1 MKSFSTE
8 VRFTGILFICLALLY
23 ACGTNKISD
32 ADRAFTPDTA
42 YTPRYAKLFKVGTVE
57 GHRAVIVLNPWDS
70 TRVWGR
76 YVLVS
81 RKEQFKA
88 PEGYTLVY
96 QPVRTLA
103 TTSSTLFSSLQSLG
117 CMKRLTGVSDTAFII
132 NPTVRE
138 RIRKGLIVEIGQGER
153 IFDEQL
159 VACDPDVAFFSLFPG
174 SDFGRFNKVGIATLP
189 LADYLEPSPL
199 GRAEWIKY
207 IGVFLGKEKESDSI
221 FREISGNYLRMKET
235 ARGLN
240 YRPRIFD
247 GMLQGDVWYVSAS
260 QSYMAAL
267 YKDAGLDYVFADK
280 PGPASV
286 PLGLEEIISRS
297 NRAEY
302 WRLLI
307 GTRALNSRNDLLNL
321 DERYRLLPAFGN
333 IKILY
338 SNVSQIPLYE
348 EGNAR
353 PDRILADLLYLTHP
367 ELNPGYQPY
376 YYRLLP

>member
-1 MKSFSTE
+1 MKSFSIKF
-8 VRFTGILFICLALLY
+8 RLTGILSISLVFLN
-23 ACGTNKISD
+23 ACGTRNTSD
-32 ADRAFTPDTA
+32 AARAFTADTA
-42 YTPRYAKLFKVGTVE
+42 YTPRYARLFKVGTVE

-70 TRVWGR
+70 TQVWGR

-88 PEGYTLVY
+88 PQGYTPVY

-117 CMKRLTGVSDTAFII
+117 CMKRLSGVSDTAFII

-138 RIRKGLIVEIGQGER
+138 RIKKGLIVEIGQGER

-174 SDFGRFNKVGIATLP
+174 IDFDRFKKVGISTLP
-189 LADYLEPSPL
+189 LADYLESTPL

-207 IGVFLGKEKESDSI
+207 IGVFLKKEREADSV
-221 FREISGNYLRMKET
+221 FRDVEANYLRMKET
-235 ARGLN
+235 ARGLG
-240 YRPRIFD
+240 YRPWIFD
-247 GMLQGDVWYVSAS
+247 GMLQGDVWFVSAS

-267 YKDAGLDYVFADK
+267 YDDAGLDYVFGDK
-280 PGPASV
+280 PGPASI

-297 NRAEY
+297 SRAEY
-302 WRLLI
+302 WRLLL
-307 GTRALNSRNDLLNL
+307 GTIDLNTKNDLLNL
-321 DERYRLLPAFGN
+321 DERYRLLPAFDK

-338 SNVSQIPLYE
+338 CNVSQIPLYE

-367 ELNPGYQPY
+367 ELNPGYQPH